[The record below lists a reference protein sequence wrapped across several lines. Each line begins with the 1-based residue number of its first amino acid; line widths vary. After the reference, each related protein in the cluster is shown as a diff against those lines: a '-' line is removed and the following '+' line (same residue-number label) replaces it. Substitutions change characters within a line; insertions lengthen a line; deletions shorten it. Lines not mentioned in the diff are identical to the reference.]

1 MTKSQ
6 SGFTLLELIIAIAIF
21 ALLSVGCWRL
31 FDGVL
36 RAERSSSAYEHAL
49 RNLQR
54 AVGLIERDV
63 LHLLT
68 SAEYPG
74 FALYPDRLNLLR
86 ANWRN
91 PLDQP
96 RSELQEISYQL
107 EEGVL
112 WRYSR
117 GLEGG
122 ALQKQQVLSDVHH
135 LRWRLF
141 DSQAGWRSD
150 WPRDE
155 NAPKGVPKA
164 LELQF
169 SVGRFED
176 IRRVLLL
183 PEGE

>member
-1 MTKSQ
+1 M
-6 SGFTLLELIIAIAIF
+6 
-21 ALLSVGCWRL
+21 
-31 FDGVL
+31 
-36 RAERSSSAYEHAL
+36 
-49 RNLQR
+49 
-54 AVGLIERDV
+54 
-63 LHLLT
+63 T

-122 ALQKQQVLSDVHH
+122 ALQKQQVFSDVHH

-141 DSQAGWRSD
+141 DSQTGWRSD
-150 WPRDE
+150 WPKDE